1 MENVEFAGKFSR
13 SLRTKWGYFGC
24 YVSNRREESNF
35 FTVYDWPRLI
45 WPETQW
51 NYHITH
57 YPYLRTCHEEL
68 ANLFTKNYPEAPEL
82 WRAHREQ
89 WISLS
94 ENKSRSSYLFYRVVA
109 ISQSLTFVQSRQ
121 MLMKFEYS
129 ECTSLQSIRNK
140 FFFSP
145 KPQTHLLKKVI
156 IDNVFE
162 RKEQADYRELLATF
176 ENNCLKLLNI
186 WSQNWTG

>member
-1 MENVEFAGKFSR
+1 MELPNYSQSLSPFRTGSADQFIYNLLSRRTRIFMCTRRTLNFLISR
-13 SLRTKWGYFGC
+13 SK
-24 YVSNRREESNF
+24 
-35 FTVYDWPRLI
+35 I
-45 WPETQW
+45 
-51 NYHITH
+51 
-57 YPYLRTCHEEL
+57 
-68 ANLFTKNYPEAPEL
+68 
-82 WRAHREQ
+82 
-89 WISLS
+89 
-94 ENKSRSSYLFYRVVA
+94 RSSYLFYRVVA

-140 FFFSP
+140 IFFSP

-156 IDNVFE
+156 IDNVYE

-186 WSQNWTG
+186 